1 MNYNIIETGST
12 GNATVIEN
20 CILIDC
26 GIAYK
31 KLKPF
36 VKDLNLVLL
45 THIHSDHL
53 NKSTIK
59 KLASERPTLR
69 FGCGEWLVQELLNCG
84 VKIENIDLYKPGKIY
99 NYNDIIKIKIELTTH
114 DVPNC
119 CYFIKINNKQV
130 FYATDTCTLD
140 GIEAKDYDLYLVE
153 ANYLDDNE
161 LENRIKQHQEKGEF
175 SYESRVKKTHLS
187 QVKAWEWLLENKKED
202 SIYVFMHEHVEKEK
216 E

>member
-1 MNYNIIETGST
+1 MNYNIIASGST
-12 GNATVIEN
+12 GNATIVEN
-20 CILIDC
+20 SILIDC
-26 GIAYK
+26 GVPYK

-36 VKDLNLVLL
+36 VKDLNLILL

-59 KLASERPTLR
+59 KLAFERPTLR
-69 FGCGEWLVQELLNCG
+69 FGCGSWLVQELLNCG
-84 VKIENIDLYKPGKIY
+84 VKIENIDLYKPNEIY
-99 NYNDIIKIKIELTTH
+99 RYNDNIKIQIALTIH

-119 CYFIKINNKQV
+119 CYLIEISNKKV
-130 FYATDTCTLD
+130 FYATDTCSLD
-140 GIEAKDYDLYLVE
+140 GIVAKNYDLYLVE

-187 QVKAWEWLLENKKED
+187 QVKAWEWLLENKSD
-202 SIYVFMHEHVEKEK
+202 SSVYVFMHEHVEKEK